1 MSSLS
6 RLLTGAALFALAI
19 SPAIAADRAA
29 LPNGATRLGLQSEQ
43 AIRVQKLAAP
53 AATTST
59 SKELVANVSRAY
71 PAGCFSDALPQTVNS
86 LPATPSGTL
95 YSGTV
100 TLYAINNNT
109 SPATSSTEDVTIT
122 IFRVPCSSSGDKLA
136 YNPDGGPV
144 SATLMRIQR
153 QAQYDHDAK
162 YYPTFPGV
170 RIAQGSI
177 GFDNP
182 NFLDYVRVAQEPNTV
197 VSDTLIDT
205 SVIDSATFV
214 LENYPYQGTGFFDF
228 NNAFSIRFDNCIYT
242 QCRGPGQGQ
251 VTFNIPAYSPTQGTY
266 PAAFLP
272 LPINGYLTGSWY
284 DPTHSGEGI
293 LTQVFDVG
301 GGKRVFAMTWYTFDN
316 TGLPFWL
323 FGNVQFN
330 IGATSIS
337 NMPVYYRTGGGF
349 AGQFTPGVPQPSWGT
364 ICVQVSDGNHMTF
377 SYNGTGPSSGP
388 TGSGTKTWQR
398 IGSINSL
405 ACQ

>member
-19 SPAIAADRAA
+19 SPAIAADRGA

-43 AIRVQKLAAP
+43 AIRAQKLAAP

-59 SKELVANVSRAY
+59 AKELVANVSRAY

-100 TLYAINNNT
+100 TLYAVNT
-109 SPATSSTEDVTIT
+109 QGTSGQIYTEDVTIT
-122 IFRVPCSSSGDKLA
+122 IFRVPCSSSGDRLA
-136 YNPDGGPV
+136 YNTDGGPV

-153 QAQYDHDAK
+153 QAQYDHQSS

-182 NFLDYVRVAQEPNTV
+182 SYLDYVRVAPEPNTV
-197 VSDTLIDT
+197 VSDTLIDS

-228 NNAFSIRFDNCIYT
+228 NNAFSIRFDNFIASGV
-242 QCRGPGQGQ
+242 QRQF
-251 VTFNIPAYSPTQGTY
+251 VFNIPAYSPTQGTY

-293 LTQVFDVG
+293 LTQVFDIG

-330 IGATSIS
+330 IGATSIV
-337 NMPVYYRTGGGF
+337 NMPVYYRIGGGF
-349 AGQFTPGVPQPSWGT
+349 AGNFTPGFPQPSWGT
-364 ICVQVSDGNHMTF
+364 MSVQFADCNHMTF